1 LVHATDDGGVKVEN
15 SIRFYQALVA
25 NKIKT
30 EMHLYQSGGHGF
42 GLNNKTTKDYWMDR
56 CKNWLLANG
65 WL

>member
-1 LVHATDDGGVKVEN
+1 VEN

-42 GLNNKTTKDYWMDR
+42 GLNNKTTKDYWMER
-56 CKNWLLANG
+56 CKNWLTANG